1 MNQPDILDP
10 DIRALQQWLRDAWQ
24 QLGDPS
30 LTTFSRRELR
40 NQMKQCSA
48 DLRARLEMVAEQQ
61 SEPVQQP
68 VPRLLPAGAAHPVM
82 VTKQGQAP
90 AAPPPATNIP
100 LTAPRR

>member
-1 MNQPDILDP
+1 MNQPEILDS
-10 DIRALQQWLRDAWQ
+10 DIRALQQWLRAAWQ

-68 VPRLLPAGAAHPVM
+68 I
-82 VTKQGQAP
+82 
-90 AAPPPATNIP
+90 PPYSRPGLRI
-100 LTAPRR
+100 LSW

>member
-1 MNQPDILDP
+1 MNQPEILDS
-10 DIRALQQWLRDAWQ
+10 DIRALQQWLRAAWQ

-48 DLRARLEMVAEQQ
+48 ELRERLEMAAEQQ

-68 VPRLLPAGAAHPVM
+68 VPPYSRPELRILSW
-82 VTKQGQAP
+82 
-90 AAPPPATNIP
+90 
-100 LTAPRR
+100 